1 MSGNE
6 RHSTIVDT
14 IIAVALALVSG
25 VSAAVLTVE
34 TAPPRPADWLAHVL
48 IALACGPLAL
58 RRRFPVA
65 VLVVST
71 VAVSVYLILG
81 YPYSAIMLAVS
92 IAVYSVGRRV
102 RLRPALLLSAGA
114 FLLLVTHIFVNPAAL
129 PGLYGVI
136 PAAAW
141 IAVPATVGISR
152 RLVLD
157 ARARERAANERR
169 LREQERLRLSQE
181 VHDIVGHGLSAIQM
195 QADIALHLAEA
206 KPEQAITALRAI
218 STASS
223 SALVELREALR
234 AADPDED
241 GKTAAPRSPAVGLA
255 RLDDLCSRIRAAGVE
270 VELRIS
276 GRPRPLSAALDLA
289 AYRIV
294 QEALTNVV
302 RHAVSPHADVT
313 IDHLGDGGEDDDG
326 GEGGESGVTVT
337 VTSPHDGSAIVE
349 GFGIGGIRRRVT
361 ALGGTVTVRAGETLR
376 VQATLPEV
384 ESREVE
390 L

>member
-6 RHSTIVDT
+6 RHSMIVDT

-34 TAPPRPADWLAHVL
+34 AAPPRPADWLAYVL
-48 IALACGPLAL
+48 IVLACGPLAV

-65 VLVVST
+65 VLAVST

-92 IAVYSVGRRV
+92 LAVYSVCRRIS
-102 RLRPALLLSAGA
+102 LRPALLLSTGA
-114 FLLLVTHIFVNPAAL
+114 LLLLIAHIFVNPAAL

-141 IAVPATVGISR
+141 IAVPTTVGISR

-157 ARARERAANERR
+157 ARARERAADERR
-169 LREQERLRLSQE
+169 LREQERLRLAQE
-181 VHDIVGHGLSAIQM
+181 VHDVVGHGLSAIQM
-195 QADIALHLAEA
+195 QADIALHLAET
-206 KPEQAITALRAI
+206 KPEQGITALRAI

-234 AADPDED
+234 AVDPADD
-241 GKTAAPRSPAVGLA
+241 GKAAAPRSPAAGLA

-270 VELRIS
+270 VELRIR
-276 GRPRPLSAALDLA
+276 GRQRALPAALDLA
-289 AYRIV
+289 VYRIV

-302 RHAVSPHADVT
+302 RHAVSPHAYVA
-313 IDHLGDGGEDDDG
+313 IDHLGDGR
-326 GEGGESGVTVT
+326 EGGESGVTVT

-349 GFGIGGIRRRVT
+349 GIGIGGIRRRVT
-361 ALGGTVTVRAGETLR
+361 ALGGRVTIRAGETLR
-376 VQATLPEV
+376 IQATLPEV
-384 ESREVE
+384 ETREIRS
-390 L
+390 